1 MLNQLYLN
9 NLILSE
15 LKLVHTYTAFQDQY
29 PMKNRGRFHNG
40 LIYTLMGTEIY
51 HFSDRSIETPPGSVL
66 YVPKAASYKI
76 ELQGEKSVVL
86 CVDFELGN
94 ETTVPFR
101 TDFAET
107 HAIKSCFQDIE
118 MKWRKKDPAYLPECK
133 SCFYKIISMLSM
145 RSSAK
150 QTSKDEEIE
159 SAVQY
164 LQDNFQRKDFRLED
178 LCAFLGIS
186 QRYFEKIFLAKY
198 GVTPKAYLIL
208 LKIEKAKELLL
219 NEKLLVREIA
229 EMLGYSDCYHFG
241 KLFKER
247 TGYTPSEYKSIYQ
260 P

>member
-1 MLNQLYLN
+1 
-9 NLILSE
+9 
-15 LKLVHTYTAFQDQY
+15 
-29 PMKNRGRFHNG
+29 
-40 LIYTLMGTEIY
+40 
-51 HFSDRSIETPPGSVL
+51 
-66 YVPKAASYKI
+66 
-76 ELQGEKSVVL
+76 
-86 CVDFELGN
+86 
-94 ETTVPFR
+94 
-101 TDFAET
+101 
-107 HAIKSCFQDIE
+107 

>member
-1 MLNQLYLN
+1 M
-9 NLILSE
+9 
-15 LKLVHTYTAFQDQY
+15 
-29 PMKNRGRFHNG
+29 
-40 LIYTLMGTEIY
+40 
-51 HFSDRSIETPPGSVL
+51 
-66 YVPKAASYKI
+66 
-76 ELQGEKSVVL
+76 
-86 CVDFELGN
+86 
-94 ETTVPFR
+94 
-101 TDFAET
+101 
-107 HAIKSCFQDIE
+107 
-118 MKWRKKDPAYLPECK
+118 
-133 SCFYKIISMLSM
+133 
-145 RSSAK
+145 
-150 QTSKDEEIE
+150 
-159 SAVQY
+159 QY